1 MIILLQRIKMHYNIQ
16 SYQSH
21 RQILLVFQFQN
32 FARLTISLNF
42 FLPVLSCVAVYRTD
56 REISP
61 ALALCSGE
69 AYRNF
74 FSTNYLFCKYENV
87 YAKWM
92 CRIWVYSN
100 VLLMGNICD
109 ALIFFCCA
117 KAIKEQMVAS
127 KDLLSKKSYIN
138 RRR

>member
-1 MIILLQRIKMHYNIQ
+1 MDGPIDK
-16 SYQSH
+16 
-21 RQILLVFQFQN
+21 ILLVFQFQN
-32 FARLTISLNF
+32 FARLTVSLNF
-42 FLPVLSCVAVYRTD
+42 FIPVLSCVAIYKTD
-56 REISP
+56 RDSSP
-61 ALALCSGE
+61 AFALCSGE

-74 FSTNYLFCKYENV
+74 FTTNYLFCNYENF

-109 ALIFFCCA
+109 AIIFFCCA
-117 KAIKEQMVAS
+117 KAIKEQMEAS
-127 KDLLSKKSYIN
+127 KNLLSKKSYTN

>member
-1 MIILLQRIKMHYNIQ
+1 MILIWKTLILKSRKTCW
-16 SYQSH
+16 
-21 RQILLVFQFQN
+21 RPKFQFQN

-42 FLPVLSCVAVYRTD
+42 FLPVLSCVAIYKTGID
-56 REISP
+56 SSP
-61 ALALCSGE
+61 SFALCSGE

-74 FSTNYLFCKYENV
+74 FSTNYLFCNYENF
-87 YAKWM
+87 YARWM
-92 CRIWVYSN
+92 CRIWVYLN

-109 ALIFFCCA
+109 AFIFFFCA
-117 KAIKEQMVAS
+117 KAIKENMEAS

>member
-1 MIILLQRIKMHYNIQ
+1 MILNCVKSVDILNVW
-16 SYQSH
+16 SH

-61 ALALCSGE
+61 AFALCSGE

-109 ALIFFCCA
+109 AFIFFFCA